1 MAGFGLDAKMLS
13 NTDEELKAKVGWLA
27 YVDAIRKALR
37 DENRMR
43 MRYRVDRH
51 GTHRVSAH
59 TLIIGNCGSLP
70 ANILLLP
77 TAAIDDGRFE
87 AVFLRPESAWGWIQ
101 ILVKVIWENG
111 VLRRTRWGR
120 TLAVR
125 EVDAVRYVRGQRMDV
140 VLSHPEEVELDGDT
154 FGRAEAF
161 RTWIDPGALTVRV
174 PAGEER
180 ADRTVTDAAASA
192 GPGPD
197 AATAFSARRERGV
210 EDRPR
215 PARHGATLLDIRAGE
230 HVGEHG
236 DREQH
241 VLGLDVVADAP
252 GGAFACEHGARD
264 GAEPGA
270 QVRHVLVVPVRPD
283 EVDERG
289 RDDRLLD
296 DRVEQV
302 VERGIRG
309 LDGCLELVDVL
320 VEHGHGERESIGEV
334 PVEAALPDARLL
346 RDGAERRLQ
355 PVGGEDLARGRDERA
370 AIRGAGGRPAVGLR
384 GPRNSLP
391 TFRHGCYLTTGQ
403 RCPV

>member
-1 MAGFGLDAKMLS
+1 MQPEPDVHATTPVATAQRLAAVIVNPVKVDADALRAAIAAEPASADWGETLWYETTEADPGGGQAKQALEAGADLVIAAGGDGTIRAVAEVLGGTSTSLALLPSGTGNLLARNLDLTLDDMEHSIRVAFDGVDRRIDLAWADIRREGGAVERAAYLVMAGFGLDAKMLS

-37 DENRMR
+37 EENRMR

-51 GTHRVSAH
+51 GTHSVSAH

-120 TLAVR
+120 KLAVR

-174 PAGEER
+174 PAGEDE
-180 ADRTVTDAAASA
+180 
-192 GPGPD
+192 P
-197 AATAFSARRERGV
+197 TAR
-210 EDRPR
+210 
-215 PARHGATLLDIRAGE
+215 
-230 HVGEHG
+230 
-236 DREQH
+236 
-241 VLGLDVVADAP
+241 
-252 GGAFACEHGARD
+252 
-264 GAEPGA
+264 
-270 QVRHVLVVPVRPD
+270 
-283 EVDERG
+283 
-289 RDDRLLD
+289 
-296 DRVEQV
+296 
-302 VERGIRG
+302 
-309 LDGCLELVDVL
+309 
-320 VEHGHGERESIGEV
+320 
-334 PVEAALPDARLL
+334 
-346 RDGAERRLQ
+346 
-355 PVGGEDLARGRDERA
+355 
-370 AIRGAGGRPAVGLR
+370 
-384 GPRNSLP
+384 
-391 TFRHGCYLTTGQ
+391 
-403 RCPV
+403 